1 MPVLHKHSVES
12 ECFNKCMSSKP
23 ACEVPECK
31 GLHAEELNDMLALD
45 VSSANAMEYKEEE
58 NNEEGCVNT
67 ATGEFEMRG
76 RKGGGPLITHG

>member
-1 MPVLHKHSVES
+1 
-12 ECFNKCMSSKP
+12 
-23 ACEVPECK
+23 
-31 GLHAEELNDMLALD
+31 MLALD